1 MKYSNITLKK
11 YQIIKHIINKY
22 AESHDNVTP
31 NINYD
36 KDSRVLEICGISRP
50 ISFSTESIGIIPAGA
65 YEVVGQVIKS
75 KTADGFVDNNGMN
88 VYDSAQRV
96 FNIANTNRQEVF
108 DFITANSKSSYCS
121 CCGTNRDRNRLFYIR
136 RVDTSEQMYQVGS
149 SCITEYFDTSYF
161 DLMKEISSVVE
172 QEGRISKSHFSD
184 YNLVDYL
191 ALYCM
196 FNKTSGSIKECNK
209 AVIEILDSCE
219 DVSETKWAGEFLLQK
234 TENFEKI
241 LTIARFYAEYPNYIL
256 EDNMFAIKTVQ
267 SMAEMFEGNINID
280 PYYSKTNCS
289 NVAKMYVSLLAD
301 YASDYRRYTKD
312 LFKYNAYLTETNLTN
327 FWEVHNYTSAK
338 LHFELVNH
346 IFNITVVNAI
356 SSKVKGI
363 KITVSL
369 NNDGTMS
376 DEDKAKS
383 DLLELALSV
392 NESDVSKLKK
402 NRILE
407 ELNKYRE
414 ECLSRYSNFKPT
426 IVIKHD
432 ESNVGVYDYG
442 NAPLVIKFSEDIE
455 QAKSKLSTF
464 INASYSRQKLNN
476 AYKDFSKKYL
486 GKLTMAYTQ
495 SWKMN
500 LQFSCYYAETEF
512 TSNWPK
518 GTTLT
523 NVSSYVDKT
532 NKNIVVQYNNALS
545 SLKLPVNSIGM
556 ICGADNDISIR
567 IQTFIAKELGLEMPK
582 VRKERTP
589 KTDEDIV
596 RTRPKKNVSRVFNA
610 AGSSIKSLASLR
622 KVNLLNDLSSKT
634 LGVTIPNIGKILFDI
649 EKGDVVY
656 KKDMYAGRIVLDGH
670 IISEQRKFDK
680 KTLLNAVHAL
690 EYLTFLS
697 DDTGNLLGT
706 REVTTTKTG
715 TNHTYKYEV
724 TLGKC
729 VGNLQFRISHI
740 GDTCVLKYAPK
751 FVVEKTLDGDKVG
764 CIINLNFSEDCWKD
778 IQQGIL
784 KLTDLQRGASVLHG
798 QKNQNL
804 ISGSMWMNN
813 DEPQKLTNVV
823 FTQLTGITI

>member
-31 NINYD
+31 NIQYD
-36 KDSRVLEICGISRP
+36 KDTKILDISGISRP
-50 ISFSTESIGIIPAGA
+50 ISFSTESIGIIPKGA
-65 YEVVGQVIKS
+65 YEVVGQVIRS
-75 KTADGFVDNNGMN
+75 KTADGHIDKNGMN

-108 DFITANSKSSYCS
+108 DFISENSKSSYCS
-121 CCGTNRDRNRLFYIR
+121 CCGTARDRNKLFYIR
-136 RVDTSEQMYQVGS
+136 RVDTSDKMYQVGS

-161 DLMKEISSVVE
+161 DLMKEISNVVE
-172 QEGRISKSHFSD
+172 QENRIPKSQFAD
-184 YNLVDYL
+184 YNLIDYL
-191 ALYCM
+191 TLYCM
-196 FNKTSGSIKECNK
+196 FNKTSGSMRECNK
-209 AVIEILDSCE
+209 TVVEILDSCE
-219 DVSETKWAGEFLLQK
+219 DVSETQWAGEFLLQR
-234 TENFEKI
+234 TELFEKI
-241 LTIARFYAEYPNYIL
+241 LTIARFYTEYPNYIL
-256 EDNMFAIKTVQ
+256 DDNVFAIKTVQ
-267 SMAEMFEGNINID
+267 SMAEMLEGNIDID

-289 NVAKMYVSLLAD
+289 NVAKMYISLLSD

-312 LFKYNAYLTETNLTN
+312 LFKYNAYLTEAALTD
-327 FWEVHNYTSAK
+327 FWEEHNNTSAK
-338 LHFELVNH
+338 LHFELAGH
-346 IFNITVVNAI
+346 IFNISIVNAI
-356 SSKVKGI
+356 SSKLKNI
-363 KITVSL
+363 KIVVSL
-369 NNDGTMS
+369 NNDGTMA
-376 DEDKAKS
+376 DESKAKS
-383 DLLELALSV
+383 ELLDLASKV
-392 NESDVSKLKK
+392 NESDVNKVKK
-402 NRILE
+402 NSIVE

-414 ECLSRYSNFKPT
+414 ECLSRYPNFKPT

-432 ESNVGVYDYG
+432 ESNIGVYDYG
-442 NAPLVIKFSEDIE
+442 NVPLVIKYSEDIE

-464 INASYSRQKLNN
+464 INVSYSRQKLNT

-512 TSNWPK
+512 TSNWPQGK
-518 GTTLT
+518 SLT

-532 NKNIVVQYNNALS
+532 NKNVVIQYNNALS
-545 SLKLPVNSIGM
+545 SLKLPVNSIGT
-556 ICGADNDISIR
+556 ICGADNDINIR
-567 IQTFIAKELGLEMPK
+567 IRTFIAKELGLELPK

-589 KTDEDIV
+589 KTDEDII
-596 RTRPKKNVSRVFNA
+596 RTRPKKNVSRVFSA
-610 AGSSIKSLASLR
+610 AGTSLKNLATLR

-634 LGVTIPNIGKILFDI
+634 VGVTVPNVGKILFDI

-656 KKDMYAGRIVLDGH
+656 KKDKYAGKIVLDSH
-670 IISEQRKFDK
+670 TVSDQRKFDK
-680 KTLLNAVHAL
+680 KTLLNAVRVL

-697 DDTGNLLGT
+697 DENGTLQGT

-729 VGNLQFRISHI
+729 IGNIQFRISHI
-740 GDTCVLKYAPK
+740 GDTCIIKYAPK
-751 FVVEKTLDGDKVG
+751 FVIEKTLDGDKVG

-784 KLTDLQRGASVLHG
+784 KFNDLQRGVSVLNG
-798 QKNQNL
+798 QKNMNL
-804 ISGSMWMNN
+804 ISGSMWINN
-813 DEPQKLTNVV
+813 DEPQKLTNAM